1 VNRGEIRT
9 RVLQSLRED
18 SSPLRRFSDDEV
30 DLYIDD
36 GYIDIA
42 ERTGV
47 VVRTQVIDVPA
58 SQHFVPFPS
67 DCMYP
72 LAVKDAAA
80 EWPIDPTTTDW
91 IDRVDSLW
99 IRRIR
104 SRPWVYAAWGL
115 KEFLIYPA
123 YSVAGQISMTM
134 AVIPETPALSSDSS
148 VPDLPEEYH
157 QALVYYAYGQALLKD
172 ADGPRLG
179 RAARQIKHY
188 EEMLGDVEDYA
199 NERHEGIRTAVYGS
213 PQRTPAR
220 LELG

>member
-1 VNRGEIRT
+1 MNRGEIRT
-9 RVLQSLRED
+9 RVLQLLHED
-18 SSPLRRFSDDEV
+18 TSPLRRFPDDEV

-47 VVRTQVIDVPA
+47 VVRTETLDVPA
-58 SQHFVPFPS
+58 MQHYVRFPD

-80 EWPIDPTTTDW
+80 EWPIDPTTWLW
-91 IDRVDSLW
+91 IDRVDRHW
-99 IRRIR
+99 IRRHR

-115 KEFLIYPA
+115 QEFIIYPA
-123 YSVAGQISMTM
+123 YNVPGQIHMTM

-179 RAARQIKHY
+179 RASKQLKYY
-188 EEMLGDVEDYA
+188 EEMLGEVEDYA
-199 NERHEGIRTAVYGS
+199 NDRHEGIRTSVYGS
-213 PQRTPAR
+213 PHRTPAR